1 MANAPT
7 PTGMIPVSLSCSE
20 DDGDDDASVRTDTSM
35 EEPVQHGSTGEGG
48 IHQQPVQQRPS
59 SAGTG
64 SSGDVRRSR
73 SPLAWRDVAKKKPSS
88 EHSGQ
93 AAVRPTSS
101 KNPSSEHATSTEVQQ
116 QSDRPPIRR
125 QRRALRC
132 VRCGKDNA
140 TNHGER
146 CSHCGALLQAI
157 IGAAPGAPVCL
168 RA

>member
-116 QSDRPPIRR
+116 QYDRPPIRR
-125 QRRALRC
+125 SQPVILLPRRALRC
-132 VRCGKDNA
+132 VRCGRDNA
-140 TNHGER
+140 TNLGKS
-146 CSHCGALLQAI
+146 CNHCGALLQDI
-157 IGAAPGAPVCL
+157 Y
-168 RA
+168 